1 MNIKSLFAKIIPCRE
16 PTKEENEKELNQV
29 IKDDRTDYSED

>member
-16 PTKEENEKELNQV
+16 PTKEEKEKELTQV
-29 IKDDRTDYSED
+29 VKDNKADFPED